1 MELLEK
7 TPLPDCCQECQEEDC
22 WECDNAGE
30 RWQLAPIDKLKAER
44 ALHYR
49 AMVRH
54 AEKVVELDRQLAE
67 MGVIVND

>member
-7 TPLPDCCQECQEEDC
+7 EPLPECCQECQEPDC

-30 RWQLAPIDKLKAER
+30 RWQMALIDQLKAER

-67 MGVIVND
+67 LGVIVND